1 MSEAS
6 KYDLFIDE
14 LNALEK
20 QVHYFI
26 QSSSELEEANSELK
40 EKYNK
45 IKTENL
51 LLTEK
56 LKDLEKKLSDPLLKG
71 VADLKDSVKAEG
83 KEDLKNK
90 IDELIEI
97 IDYHLRS

>member
-1 MSEAS
+1 LPDAS

-20 QVHYFI
+20 QVYYFI
-26 QSSSELEEANSELK
+26 QSSSELEEANNALK

-45 IKTENL
+45 IKSENL
-51 LLTEK
+51 ILTEK
-56 LKDLEKKLSDPLLKG
+56 INELEKKLSDPLVKG
-71 VADLKDSVKAEG
+71 VRELKDSVKAEG

>member
-1 MSEAS
+1 MPDAS

-20 QVHYFI
+20 QVYYFI
-26 QSSSELEEANSELK
+26 QSSGELEEANNALK

-45 IKTENL
+45 IKSENL
-51 LLTEK
+51 MLTEK
-56 LKDLEKKLSDPLLKG
+56 INELEKKLSDPLVKG
-71 VADLKDSVKAEG
+71 VRELKDSVEAEG

>member
-1 MSEAS
+1 LPEAS

-26 QSSSELEEANSELK
+26 QSRRELEEANFALK

-45 IKTENL
+45 IENENL
-51 LLTEK
+51 VLTEK
-56 LKDLEKKLSDPLLKG
+56 LKDLEKRLSDPLVKG
-71 VADLKDSVKAEG
+71 VRELKDSVKAEG